1 MSGERRTYNVLFL
14 CTGNSARS
22 LMAEAYLNSI
32 PGSAFKAYSAGSFP
46 TGSPNPF
53 ALSTLTTAKISTDGL
68 RSKSWDEF
76 SKVDAPRMN
85 FIFTVC
91 DNAAGE
97 TCPIWPGHPVSAHWP
112 FPDPAAFEGL
122 ETEIQAHFLEVF
134 RQIRSRIDILVNL
147 PLSELDDL
155 SLKGELKRIGETPPA
170 ELQSQNSISE

>member
-1 MSGERRTYNVLFL
+1 MSGERPTYNVLFL

-46 TGSPNPF
+46 TGAPNPF
-53 ALSTLTTAKISTDGL
+53 ALSTLTMAKIPTVDL

-76 SKVDAPRMN
+76 SGDDAPQMN

-112 FPDPAAFEGL
+112 FPDPAVFQGS
-122 ETEIQAHFLEVF
+122 ETETDAYFLAVF
-134 RQIRSRIDILVNL
+134 RQIQKRIDVLISL
-147 PLSELDDL
+147 PLSDLDDL
-155 SLKGELKRIGETPPA
+155 SLKSELKRIGETPPA
-170 ELQSQNSISE
+170 ELQSQNR